1 MGFCMG
7 VKPYKIVAKI
17 KNNRLWQAILVL
29 YPEVKN
35 QSHAA
40 TILKTTP
47 SVFGYLLNMKWW
59 PARLVHDEIRWAPIA
74 LKISRVLAYEPE
86 YLFDPIYYGV
96 KAVEA
101 PKLVELEVGMAE
113 IDKLTYLGLPP
124 PVEDLIDEMDLHT
137 QIEKV
142 LATLTPREE
151 QVIRA
156 RNKGET
162 YGEIGENIAVSK
174 ERVRQIEAKA
184 NRKMRSP
191 AIRKYLQTFAGE

>member
-1 MGFCMG
+1 VY
-7 VKPYKIVAKI
+7 VKPYKIVARI
-17 KNNRLWQAILVL
+17 KNNRLWQAILAL

-47 SVFGYLLNMKWW
+47 SVFGLLLNMKWW
-59 PARLVHDEIRWAPIA
+59 PARLIHDEIRWAPIA
-74 LKISRVLAYEPE
+74 ERISKALAYEPE

-96 KAVEA
+96 KTVEA

-124 PVEDLIDEMDLHT
+124 PVEDVIDAMDLHT
-137 QIEKV
+137 HVEKA
-142 LATLTPREE
+142 LETLTPREE
-151 QVIRA
+151 QVVRD
-156 RNKGET
+156 RQNGET
-162 YGEIGENIAVSK
+162 YEEIGERMCVVR

-184 NRKMRSP
+184 
-191 AIRKYLQTFAGE
+191 IRKLRASSNSKNLKLFIET